1 MERSN
6 PPPKPECCLQPG
18 PEPESL
24 GMTTP
29 NDLREA
35 YTGQR
40 RGPQAGFASGLS
52 NSASKGLAADGDG
65 LGMPEPN
72 TDRGAKAEK
81 LKCGDA
87 EIGMGGEHGLGFSFS
102 AFQHFSISACVF
114 KTGSRIRP

>member
-1 MERSN
+1 MNRGD
-6 PPPKPECCLQPG
+6 Q
-18 PEPESL
+18 
-24 GMTTP
+24 
-29 NDLREA
+29 REVIFRDDEDR
-35 YTGQR
+35 QK
-40 RGPQAGFASGLS
+40 FLSMLASGLS

-102 AFQHFSISACVF
+102 AFQRFSISACVF